1 MDLQTL
7 IIERKGRRSYEDLAK
22 AAGGKPTAARL
33 QQIAT
38 SPMRSFPDPGTL
50 RALHRALRV
59 PLRAV
64 VEAAATSCGLDLGD
78 SRSRLETWLPG
89 DLDRLTPVQVDAV
102 LAVVTAMLDP
112 GPVGEVT
119 SATGPTDAELQQ
131 GASQRPA

>member
-7 IIERKGRRSYEDLAK
+7 ITERKGRRSYEDLAK

-38 SPMRSFPDPGTL
+38 NPMRSFPDPDTL

-64 VEAAATSCGLDLGD
+64 VEAAAVSCGLDMGHH
-78 SRSRLETWLPG
+78 RSRLETWLPG
-89 DLDRLTPVQVDAV
+89 DLDRLTPAQVDAV
-102 LAVVTAMLDP
+102 LAVVAAMLDP

-119 SATGPTDAELQQ
+119 TATGPTDAELRP
-131 GASQRPA
+131 GANQRPA